1 MRRVSSATANN
12 DIQYNLRLQE
22 SKVNNL
28 NNQLGSQNRLQQL
41 RDDPLAAGHLVR
53 YQSYATRVEQ
63 FEKNA
68 KIISDDFTVAEGYVN
83 QSVQIMQ
90 RVRELAVNG
99 ANGYYEKE
107 DLRNMAVEVDE
118 LLKELIQNSNAIGPD
133 GTRIFAGTRTSNI
146 PFEAETGYV
155 KGSSEPLITSVKYQG
170 SIGTKEI
177 EVDEQARIS
186 IDKSGNSIFWAEK
199 QQLISSADA
208 TSYSVQQESKIAIN
222 GQEIKL
228 EPGDNVY
235 SIISKINDS
244 GTSVKASLD
253 PITKGLNLETT
264 DSRQLWLEDISGTTL
279 TDLAII
285 KDSSQRPPYN
295 ISDSVTVSGGSLFDS
310 VIALRDSM
318 LSGDIES
325 IGGRVLGSIDNG
337 IDNLLTRQ
345 AEIGSNYERAQQSI
359 AKAQTNQLGVTNMI
373 AREGDLDFTKAIT
386 DMKML
391 EYVKQATLSTAG
403 RLYESSLLNY
413 MR

>member
-22 SKVNNL
+22 SRVNNL

-222 GQEIKL
+222 GQEIQL

>member
-22 SKVNNL
+22 SRVNNL

-359 AKAQTNQLGVTNMI
+359 AKAQINQLGVTNMI